1 MKTVLLVDDE
11 KVFLSSLKEGL
22 QSFGKRLRVL
32 TARDGKEAIG
42 VLARTTVHLV
52 VTDLN
57 MPGVDGM
64 ALLAHMSRKHPK
76 VPAIVMTAYGS
87 PETEQKVNALGA
99 LRYIEKPIDFKE
111 TARLVFDV
119 LELPTSYIRGIGV
132 PSFAQLIE
140 VERKTC
146 IVRATSYETPPRT
159 GVLHFVDGEL
169 VHAEI
174 GALAGAEAAYEILA
188 WGEASLELEEL
199 LGKAAERTIHAP
211 LANLVMQS
219 LVIADQKRSE
229 AEAAAGEGAAAERP
243 AYEAPKLEEE
253 APAAKE
259 TEAEPAD
266 DGAPDEG
273 ATLAIAEAAA
283 GQVQEILAN
292 LRQLVPGT
300 ETLGLVAA
308 NGVAAQLLCAPGHDA
323 DEARERMAPLVFA
336 LVESAEMNAASFD
349 KDRFRRVTVE
359 CGGGHVSAMRVND
372 QFYLFAVTSS
382 RAKLGM
388 IYSAMD
394 ATARSLAL
402 VL

>member
-174 GALAGAEAAYEILA
+174 GALSGAEAAYEILA

-266 DGAPDEG
+266 DGRPTRG
-273 ATLAIAEAAA
+273 
-283 GQVQEILAN
+283 
-292 LRQLVPGT
+292 RRWRSPRRPPGRCRRSSPT
-300 ETLGLVAA
+300 CGSSS
-308 NGVAAQLLCAPGHDA
+308 
-323 DEARERMAPLVFA
+323 RERRPSGWSRPTASRRRCSAPRGTTRTRPG
-336 LVESAEMNAASFD
+336 NGWPRSF
-349 KDRFRRVTVE
+349 
-359 CGGGHVSAMRVND
+359 SPW
-372 QFYLFAVTSS
+372 SS
-382 RAKLGM
+382 RP
-388 IYSAMD
+388 
-394 ATARSLAL
+394 R
-402 VL
+402 